1 MGPKPAPAEGSR
13 RQSDVP
19 SRCWKP
25 LSIQRGKP
33 VGFFFPFT
41 FMLPAVQA
49 QVLVME
55 LLLRVIKD
63 KFFRSPFD

>member
-1 MGPKPAPAEGSR
+1 MSLPDAGSLSAYREGSLW
-13 RQSDVP
+13 V
-19 SRCWKP
+19 
-25 LSIQRGKP
+25 
-33 VGFFFPFT
+33 FFFPFT